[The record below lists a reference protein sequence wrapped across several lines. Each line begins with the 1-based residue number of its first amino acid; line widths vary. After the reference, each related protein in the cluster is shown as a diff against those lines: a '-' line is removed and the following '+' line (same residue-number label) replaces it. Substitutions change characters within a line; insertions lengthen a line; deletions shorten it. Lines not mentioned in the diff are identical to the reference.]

1 MVERTNT
8 PPRSALRIADLKSRV
23 RTATKLMNVK
33 IPVPLGNQ
41 IDRLAKDLN
50 ISKTEVVLA
59 LLNAGLDAAA
69 HIPGLSKAKHQ
80 S

>member
-69 HIPGLSKAKHQ
+69 HIPGLSKAKH
-80 S
+80 